1 MSEMRLYDGEG
12 NRLYLTADERDRFI
26 KHARKQRPEERTLAE
41 TLAYSGCRISEALE
55 LIPRRIELDQGRIII
70 RSLKKRR
77 EDVFRAV
84 PVPSDYLDTLN
95 VVHGL
100 RERQKAKKYRDQLL
114 WSWSRGHAY
123 EIITR
128 LMKDSG
134 IEEGKHRT
142 PKGLRHAYGV
152 NAVSKGVQLNM
163 IQKWMGHASMTT
175 TAIYAQLMGAE
186 EANHAA
192 LMWSD

>member
-1 MSEMRLYDGEG
+1 MRLYDGEG